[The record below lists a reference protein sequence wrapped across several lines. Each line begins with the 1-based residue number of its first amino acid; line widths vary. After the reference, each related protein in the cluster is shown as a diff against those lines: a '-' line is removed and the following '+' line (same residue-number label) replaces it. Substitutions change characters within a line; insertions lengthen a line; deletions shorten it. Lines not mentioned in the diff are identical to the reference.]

1 MHKLNTTTTC
11 TIIQVVCEVFVLC
24 ITAFRSADQY
34 LSSGFLGWKSLLTI
48 IEHLKDR
55 TPKRGSDAGG
65 LGALSK
71 RVKSVNLGD

>member
-1 MHKLNTTTTC
+1 
-11 TIIQVVCEVFVLC
+11 VFGCALL
-24 ITAFRSADQY
+24 RSD
-34 LSSGFLGWKSLLTI
+34 LLTMTPFLEFLGWKSLLTI